1 ESLLPVFATDRKQE
15 RTLFWEHEGNRAVRR
30 GNYKLVA
37 LHDSPWELYD
47 MDRDRSELNNLSR
60 VMPGK
65 VQELQRAYEAW
76 ARRVG
81 AKPWNDLNAKRPKK
95 N

>member
-1 ESLLPVFATDRKQE
+1 
-15 RTLFWEHEGNRAVRR
+15 
-30 GNYKLVA
+30 
-37 LHDSPWELYD
+37 
-47 MDRDRSELNNLSR
+47 MDRDRSELNDLSR

-76 ARRVG
+76 ARRAGV
-81 AKPWNDLNAKRPKK
+81 KPWNEVNAKRPKK